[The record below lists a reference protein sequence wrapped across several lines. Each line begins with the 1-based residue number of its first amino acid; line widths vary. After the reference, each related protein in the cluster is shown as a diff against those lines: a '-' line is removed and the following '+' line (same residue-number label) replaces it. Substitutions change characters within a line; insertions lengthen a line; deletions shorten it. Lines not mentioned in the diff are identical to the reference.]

1 MPSDRVLNRRCPRD
15 ELHFHR
21 PVQDKM
27 PRGLAGRRLLTIFA
41 RFGVPTVINGCGT
54 VTRLGGGTMH
64 ADVLAAMAE
73 AAGASVDMLALQAGA
88 SRVIARVTGAAAGI
102 VTCGASAGLLVGAA
116 ACLTGLDP
124 ARMNALPEVADGRH
138 EFIVVRSQ
146 RNMYDRALRVAGGRI
161 VEVGIADRYSGAG
174 VRDATAW
181 EIEAAI
187 GPHTAAICWLA
198 QPTSLP
204 PLPEVARVA
213 REHGLPVL
221 VDAAAQLPP
230 RANLRRFL
238 DEGADLVAFSGGKAI
253 GGPQA
258 SGILCGRAD
267 LVSAALVQML
277 DLDVLPELWSAPV
290 EFAPLAQMRGLPQH
304 GIGRSCKAGK
314 EEIIGL
320 MVALERFVATDE
332 AARYAEWRSTLEAI
346 VSAAGSPE
354 GMRLRIIDGTVPLLE
369 IATPSPD
376 TLASRLASG
385 MPPILCSL
393 GRRHEGA
400 LLISPMALALELA
413 AVIGARLR

>member
-1 MPSDRVLNRRCPRD
+1 MDVY
-15 ELHFHR
+15 
-21 PVQDKM
+21 
-27 PRGLAGRRLLTIFA
+27 A
-41 RFGVPTVINGCGT
+41 RFGVPTAINACGT
-54 VTRLGGGTMH
+54 VTRLGGGMIH
-64 ADVLAAMAE
+64 PAVLAAMVE
-73 AAGASVDMLALQAGA
+73 AAKASVDMLDLQAGA
-88 SRVIARVTGAAAGI
+88 SRVIARATGAAAGI
-102 VTCGASAGLLVGAA
+102 VTCGASAALLLGAA

-124 ARMNALPEVADGRH
+124 ARMNALPEVPDGRCD
-138 EFIVVRSQ
+138 FIVVRSQ
-146 RNMYDRALRVAGGRI
+146 RNMYDRALRVAGARL

-198 QPTSLP
+198 QPASLP
-204 PLPEVARVA
+204 PLQEVAHVA

-277 DLDVLPELWSAPV
+277 DLDVLPELWRAPS

-320 MVALERFVATDE
+320 MVALERFVAADE
-332 AARYAEWRSTLEAI
+332 EARYAEWRGTLEAI
-346 VSAAGSPE
+346 VAAAGTPE
-354 GMRLRIIDGTVPLLE
+354 RMQLRIVDGTVPLLE
-369 IATPSPD
+369 IATSAPD
-376 TLASRLASG
+376 ELATRLASG
-385 MPPILCSL
+385 TPSILCSL
-393 GRRHEGA
+393 ARRQEGV
-400 LLISPMALALELA
+400 LLMSPAALAPEQA